1 MRPTVLVT
9 IAFVLISFCV
19 AEAREWRGIVPL
31 HSTRDDVR
39 RLLGQPLPKSGEFDD
54 MYDIDGAR
62 VNIMYVRRPCQ
73 LGLPGDWGNWNVP
86 PYTVV
91 NISEEIIH
99 EKWFPIA
106 ALGIPDIE
114 KMKWYTDDANFTYY
128 HDKKNGVEYTAR
140 NGMVRSITYGPT
152 EKDQSLLCRKDVPV
166 IKY

>member
-1 MRPTVLVT
+1 
-9 IAFVLISFCV
+9 
-19 AEAREWRGIVPL
+19 
-31 HSTRDDVR
+31 
-39 RLLGQPLPKSGEFDD
+39 